1 MLPSLQIRATRS
13 RATSFRATTV
23 HAVIF
28 AIGISVARASGLVA
42 QAKPAAAPNS
52 ATTVLPHVDA
62 TVSSHNVQRKYSGVL
77 LGELLKLVGRPVG
90 EALRG
95 KALATVVSVEAADNY
110 KVVFALAEVDSG
122 FTSKVIFLADRKNGA
137 PIDASEGPFRVIV
150 PDEARPARW
159 AKQVVR
165 VRLVPVE

>member
-1 MLPSLQIRATRS
+1 M
-13 RATSFRATTV
+13 
-23 HAVIF
+23 
-28 AIGISVARASGLVA
+28 
-42 QAKPAAAPNS
+42 
-52 ATTVLPHVDA
+52 PHVDA
-62 TVSSHNVQRKYSGVL
+62 TVLSHNVQGKYSGVL

-95 KALATVVSVEAADNY
+95 KALATAVSVEAADNY
-110 KVVFALAEVDSG
+110 KIIFALAEVDSG

-137 PIDASEGPFRVIV
+137 PIDASEGPFRIIV

-165 VRLVPVE
+165 IRLVPVE